1 MCSLRDSVQE
11 YVQALEDT
19 DKKIKECPPEVSIT
33 IFIVDSTQWIN
44 LLKQNKM
51 IEWININNEKHELSK
66 FAWTYWK

>member
-33 IFIVDSTQWIN
+33 IFIVDSNQWIN

-51 IEWININNEKHELSK
+51 IEWIKINNEK
-66 FAWTYWK
+66 